1 MSGLIF
7 LSACSMS
14 QNKDK
19 QAFEAI
25 YAGKKAR
32 VIKLVQRDVDI
43 NAADEEGN
51 SLLMMAAWHGKEDIA
66 QWLLDNGVTVD
77 QEDNYSKTALIYAAD
92 QGHASVVK
100 LLLEHGADINKVDE
114 FAQQKPLD
122 YAVARDHE
130 DVVKIMLDLKGN
142 ELAQEDRQAASEKT
156 KNLQIKRLL
165 LQHFYKEKVL
175 K

>member
-1 MSGLIF
+1 
-7 LSACSMS
+7 MS

-25 YAGKKAR
+25 YAGNKAR
-32 VIKLVQRDVDI
+32 LIKLIHSGVDI
-43 NAADEEGN
+43 NTADEEGN

-66 QWLLDNGVTVD
+66 RWLLDGAVVD
-77 QEDNYSKTALIYAAD
+77 QKDNYSKTALIYAAD
-92 QGHASVVK
+92 QGHANVVK
-100 LLLEHGADINKVDE
+100 LLLQHGADVNQTDE
-114 FAQQKPLD
+114 LAQWKPLD
-122 YAVARDHE
+122 YAAARDHE
-130 DVVKIMLDLKGN
+130 DVVRIILNLRGN
-142 ELAQEDRQAASEKT
+142 ELTQEDRQAASEKT